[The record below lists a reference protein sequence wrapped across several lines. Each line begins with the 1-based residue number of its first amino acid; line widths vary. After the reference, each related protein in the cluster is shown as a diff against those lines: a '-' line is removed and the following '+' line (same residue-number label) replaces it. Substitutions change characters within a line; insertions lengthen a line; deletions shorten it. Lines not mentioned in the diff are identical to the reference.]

1 MTMDN
6 LGLPLWTDEPALA
19 KMIVRG
25 AVVREVRLLGRRPF
39 LGRAPGRGRERKP
52 RRWFEALDCAV
63 VTDPEVGLATCAVI
77 GVIGE
82 RVFSRPRWAALYLV
96 GVLAGHG
103 IGEVFQPRQGGTS
116 VAFAGVLGGLAAQAL
131 QPASRVPPR
140 VQFWAA
146 LAIPLAVIDTASED
160 IHGLPLL
167 AGFGLALFWRWR
179 ERADASCHDRAG
191 DVVSRA

>member
-1 MTMDN
+1 MPARFPVLTAVTLTLTAALTATRLDGTAVMLALRRDPAA
-6 LGLPLWTDEPALA
+6 LGSGELWRLLSPVLVQTD
-19 KMIVRG
+19 RSWF
-25 AVVREVRLLGRRPF
+25 AVVSVF
-39 LGRAPGRGRERKP
+39 
-52 RRWFEALDCAV
+52 V
-63 VTDPEVGLATCAVI
+63 TCAVI

-96 GVLAGHG
+96 GALAGHG

-131 QPASRVPPR
+131 QPASRVPRR